1 MKIPTPSI
9 TRVTANTA
17 EHVNRRIAEQTLHC
31 VSAAAAGG
39 RPAVDARLQELDGEW
54 DIERVIG
61 TAAPVGILVG
71 LGLGLTTGKRRFFAL
86 PAAIAGFLIVHGL
99 QGWAPPLPM
108 LRRLGV
114 RTAEE
119 IDEERYALRALRGD
133 FSGLPAPGATFEP
146 AHVERVMNAV
156 RHSPA

>member
-1 MKIPTPSI
+1 MMKIPTPSI
-9 TRVTANTA
+9 RRVTGNTA
-17 EHVNRRIAEQTLHC
+17 AHVNRRIAEETTRS
-31 VSAAAAGG
+31 VTRAAQGG
-39 RPAVDARLQELDGEW
+39 PHAIDQRLAELDQEW

-86 PAAIAGFLIVHGL
+86 PAAIASFLIVHGL
-99 QGWAPPLPM
+99 QGWAPPLPV

-119 IDEERYALRALRGD
+119 IDEERYALRALKGD
-133 FSGLPAPGATFEP
+133 FQALLMATLAARDPVQIED
-146 AHVERVMNAV
+146 VMRVV
-156 RHSPA
+156 RH